1 MRPLCLA
8 VLTIAAVSGALGVS
22 SAGAQ
27 QTLTS
32 AALCERAMAAFR
44 AGPVN
49 FEESAITILPSG
61 EPVLDRVVALATTCR
76 RSVVEVTGHTD
87 SSGDE
92 VWNRRLSLERAT
104 AVAEYLVRRGV
115 PRHRIIVAGVGSSE
129 PIADNALRYGRRLNR
144 RIEIA
149 VRPMVEKIVDADISP

>member
-1 MRPLCLA
+1 MRRPYFA
-8 VLTIAAVSGALGVS
+8 ALTVAAVIGAIDVKQ
-22 SAGAQ
+22 AGAQ
-27 QTLTS
+27 QTPTA

-49 FEESAITILPSG
+49 FEESATTILPSG
-61 EPVLDRVVALATTCR
+61 EPVLDRVVVLATTCR

-92 VWNRRLSLERAT
+92 VRNRRLSLERAT
-104 AVAEYLVRRGV
+104 AVAEYLMRRGI

-149 VRPMVEKIVDADISP
+149 VRPMVDTDLTP